1 MRRKSHTLFV
11 LSRHLVGHQLCP
23 TIFSIGSLAVAVTII
38 GIPFALQTFKIGLYC
53 LWPFGST
60 IRQSENSNGCITVP
74 LNLVWFIFG
83 GLWTCLMHLFFGI
96 LLCITIIGIPFGT
109 RHFNMAGL
117 ALFPFGK
124 EVVFDI

>member
-1 MRRKSHTLFV
+1 MKIL
-11 LSRHLVGHQLCP
+11 GNIIWW
-23 TIFSIGSLAVAVTII
+23 IFGGLESAIGYFTGSLAVAVTII

-60 IRQSENSNGCITVP
+60 IRQSEDSNGCITVP
-74 LNLVWFIFG
+74 LNILWFIFG
-83 GLWTCLMHLFFGI
+83 GLWSCLMHLFFGI

-109 RHFNMAGL
+109 RHFKMAGL

-124 EVVFDI
+124 EVVFGV